1 MEDRLEEINR
11 IALQTARKVAEET
24 GTMFA
29 GNICNTNICKPD
41 LDDALIAKIR
51 GMFDEQVRWA
61 KEEGAEFI
69 IGETFQY
76 LSEAM
81 IALDVIKSYGL
92 PAIIT
97 FGVLELPGASKTEI
111 QTFEGLPI
119 REACKKLL
127 DNGAYLT
134 GVNCSRGPE
143 QMLEIVEDIVKVC
156 PPEKIC
162 ALPIAYRTTA
172 EQPTLFS
179 LRDKSCPENDPPYP
193 HGLDV
198 HSIAPVEIEKFTRR
212 CMDLGLRYMGICCG
226 NTGKLTLKMAE
237 TLGRTTALSRYQ
249 QHSSK
254 GTDVY
259 KYVRK

>member
-51 GMFDEQVRWA
+51 GMFDEQVHWA

-143 QMLEIVEDIVKVC
+143 QWRLW
-156 PPEKIC
+156 
-162 ALPIAYRTTA
+162 RT
-172 EQPTLFS
+172 L
-179 LRDKSCPENDPPYP
+179 
-193 HGLDV
+193 
-198 HSIAPVEIEKFTRR
+198 
-212 CMDLGLRYMGICCG
+212 
-226 NTGKLTLKMAE
+226 
-237 TLGRTTALSRYQ
+237 
-249 QHSSK
+249 
-254 GTDVY
+254 
-259 KYVRK
+259 